1 MRITFL
7 AAIAIM
13 VPGCVIGSSSV
24 TGDDAVTPDAGAS
37 GTPDGNPDGGGAA
50 RCSLAPASFQA
61 ELAAAVTANAGKGG
75 GILRVECDDGTLLWE
90 GAAGNVSRDD
100 STALLPGDAFEIQ
113 STTKA
118 LTAALA
124 LTFVDE
130 GRISLDTPLG
140 AVLPATD
147 TQGLLV
153 IGGHDYGPELTLHQL
168 LQHTAG
174 LPDYWNDGP
183 FDRNDE
189 NVFQRAYNADED
201 RLFQPRELLAYAR
214 QLTPITRPGTAHHYS
229 DTGYVLL
236 GLVAEA
242 LGGKPYHELLRER
255 IFLPLG
261 MRNTYLRYRETPSPE
276 PVVSAWYDV
285 GELVAGL
292 RHQSADW
299 AGGGLVSTAA
309 DLAKFARGLARGA
322 VVRPTTLAAMR
333 AFGPTEVDGID
344 YGLGLYRVDYAKF
357 DEPARGAWEG
367 HDGYGNAFMYAMK
380 PGIVVTGTLNS
391 AQADWGTMAEK
402 VQAAFLKQ

>member
-1 MRITFL
+1 MSTKL
-7 AAIAIM
+7 LTAIAM
-13 VPGCVIGSSSV
+13 LVPACLVGSSP
-24 TGDDAVTPDAGAS
+24 TGNDDELSPGS
-37 GTPDGNPDGGGAA
+37 GTDNPGESTAP
-50 RCSLAPASFQA
+50 CSLAPASFQV
-61 ELAAAVTANAGKGG
+61 ELAAAVAANAGKGG

-90 GAAGNVSRDD
+90 GAAGEVAADNA
-100 STALLPGDAFEIQ
+100 TALAPGDAFEIQ

-130 GRISLDTPLG
+130 GRISLDMPLG

-153 IGGHDYGPELTLHQL
+153 IGGHDYGPELTLRQL

-183 FDRNDE
+183 FDGNQE
-189 NVFQRAYNADED
+189 NVFQRAYNADD
-201 RLFQPRELLAYAR
+201 NRMFQPREVIAYAR
-214 QLTPITRPGTAHHYS
+214 QLTPIGRPGVAHHYS

-236 GLVAEA
+236 GLVVEA
-242 LGGKPYHELLRER
+242 LGGKPYHQLLRER
-255 IFLPLG
+255 IFTPLG
-261 MRNTYLRYRETPSPE
+261 MTSTYLRYRETPSPE
-276 PVVSAWYDV
+276 PVVSAWYDN
-285 GELVAGL
+285 GALVAGL

-309 DLAKFARGLARGA
+309 DLARFARGLAQGR
-322 VVRPTTLAAMR
+322 VVQPATLAAMR
-333 AFGPTEVDGID
+333 SFGPTEVAGID

-357 DEPARGAWEG
+357 DAPERGAWEG

-402 VQAAFLKQ
+402 VQAAFLAQ

>member
-1 MRITFL
+1 MLLT
-7 AAIAIM
+7 AIATLM
-13 VPGCVIGSSSV
+13 PACVVGLSPNG
-24 TGDDAVTPDAGAS
+24 GDDPVMPNGGMPGD
-37 GTPDGNPDGGGAA
+37 PGGAPA
-50 RCSLAPASFQA
+50 PCALAPASFQS
-61 ELAAAVTANAGKGG
+61 ELSAAVAANAGQGG
-75 GILRVECDDGTLLWE
+75 GILRVECGDGTLLWE
-90 GAAGNVSRDD
+90 GAAGEVAEDD
-100 STALLPGDAFEIQ
+100 PTALAPGDAFEIQ

-118 LTAALA
+118 MTAALA

-140 AVLPATD
+140 AVLSATD

-153 IGGHDYGPELTLHQL
+153 VGGHDYGPELTLRQL
-168 LQHTAG
+168 LQHSAG

-189 NVFQRAYNADED
+189 NVFQRAYNADD
-201 RLFQPRELLAYAR
+201 NRLFQPREVLAYAR
-214 QLTPITRPGTAHHYS
+214 QLTPIARPGVGFHYA
-229 DTGYVLL
+229 DTGYVLV
-236 GLVAEA
+236 GLVTEA

-255 IFLPLG
+255 IFTPLG
-261 MRNTYLRYRETPSPE
+261 MRDTYLRYRETPSPE
-276 PVVSAWYDV
+276 PVVAAWYDA
-285 GELVAGL
+285 GALVAGV

-322 VVRPTTLAAMR
+322 VVRPATLAAMR
-333 AFGPTEVDGID
+333 AFGPTDVAGID
-344 YGLGLYRVDYAKF
+344 YGLGLFRVDYAKF
-357 DEPARGAWEG
+357 DEPDRGAWEG

-402 VQAAFLKQ
+402 VQAAFLAQ